1 MKVQY
6 YDYIEKVVM
15 QWFLK
20 SVCKKYKVNSYK
32 IWIWSLLQVLTII
45 FVNWNENSILKLQRI
60 VIPWIFKGIFFSL
73 FCFIV
78 RVNYAF
84 RILNF
89 IWDPQENGLSFF
101 FQKSVKDTKDE
112 TFPTLFADDCSCD
125 NCLARIS
132 KYQFYD
138 LILEKLESFLCLKID
153 RR

>member
-101 FQKSVKDTKDE
+101 FFRNQLRIRKMKHFRLYSLMIVHVITVLHVSV
-112 TFPTLFADDCSCD
+112 S
-125 NCLARIS
+125 IS
-132 KYQFYD
+132 FMT
-138 LILEKLESFLCLKID
+138 
-153 RR
+153 